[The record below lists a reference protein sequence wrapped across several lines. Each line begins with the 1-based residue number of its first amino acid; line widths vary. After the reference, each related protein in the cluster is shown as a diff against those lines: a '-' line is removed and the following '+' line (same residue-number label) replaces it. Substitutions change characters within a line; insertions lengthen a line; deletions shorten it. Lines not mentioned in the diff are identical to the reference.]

1 MSISS
6 VSMSDSL
13 LSLSSGMASENVQLQ
28 IAVAVMKQAQEQQDQ
43 AGQALVDMINRS
55 SSIDGTG
62 RLVNIAT

>member
-28 IAVAVMKQAQEQQDQ
+28 IAVAVMKQAQEQQEQ
-43 AGQALVDMINRS
+43 AGQALVEMINRS

-62 RLVNIAT
+62 RLVNIAA

>member
-28 IAVAVMKQAQEQQDQ
+28 IAVAVMKQAQEQQEQ
-43 AGQALVDMINRS
+43 AGQALVEMINRS
-55 SSIDGTG
+55 ASIDGTG
-62 RLVNIAT
+62 RLVNITA